1 MRRIQPRR
9 AVANRGGVMR
19 YVVCPKCGDP
29 VAGRLTKELTC
40 VNCKEN
46 FPLVESEVHTG
57 IVIYDQSTRRWKA
70 G

>member
-1 MRRIQPRR
+1 
-9 AVANRGGVMR
+9 MR

-40 VNCKEN
+40 VNCKES
-46 FPLVESEVHTG
+46 FPLAESQVCTG
-57 IVIYDQSTRRWKA
+57 IVVYDQSTCRWNI